1 MQESIA
7 RKLGGRSRMADLLS
21 LFNMED
27 LLPIVARLTD
37 EYTSKESSSVTFER
51 ARKLMAA
58 VMYAIAHFETRT
70 TSLMGQND
78 LSAEE
83 VYKLGYEAVLL
94 KVDTAKEKYK
104 KLMTFFD
111 GYNNR
116 NYKDTVEKAI
126 PGFFKYYDSK
136 FAPMENI
143 ITMDYPVFKLDMKL
157 EGIDMI
163 SQYIDAICNEQVYLK
178 SFPREYVIT
187 KLKEF
192 HPKYEKEYINLKE
205 IFAMQIKSEV
215 NEIKVL
221 QS

>member
-7 RKLGGRSRMADLLS
+7 RKLGGRSRMADILS
-21 LFNMED
+21 LFDMED

-58 VMYAIAHFETRT
+58 VMYAMAHFETRT

-94 KVDTAKEKYK
+94 KVDTVKEKYK

-126 PGFFKYYDSK
+126 PGFFKYYDPK
-136 FAPMENI
+136 FAPMDNI
-143 ITMDYPVFKLDMKL
+143 ITMDYPVFKLNMKL
-157 EGIDMI
+157 EGIDLI
-163 SQYIDAICNEQVYLK
+163 SQYIDAIWNELQAF
-178 SFPREYVIT
+178 SREYVIS

-192 HPKYEKEYINLKE
+192 HPKYEREFINLKE
-205 IFAMQIKSEV
+205 IFLMQLRGEAGGIETT
-215 NEIKVL
+215 
-221 QS
+221 

>member
-1 MQESIA
+1 
-7 RKLGGRSRMADLLS
+7 MADILS
-21 LFNMED
+21 LFDMED

-58 VMYAIAHFETRT
+58 VMYAMAHFETRT
-70 TSLMGQND
+70 TSLMGQNN

-94 KVDTAKEKYK
+94 KVDTVKEKYK

-126 PGFFKYYDSK
+126 PGFFKYYDPK
-136 FAPMENI
+136 FAPMDNI
-143 ITMDYPVFKLDMKL
+143 ITMDYPVFKLNMNL

-163 SQYIDAICNEQVYLK
+163 SQYIDAIWKEQVCLQA
-178 SFPREYVIT
+178 FPREYVIS
-187 KLKEF
+187 K
-192 HPKYEKEYINLKE
+192 
-205 IFAMQIKSEV
+205 
-215 NEIKVL
+215 
-221 QS
+221 